1 MHPCYTIR
9 SIVCVKLLE
18 PIELPWKTW
27 CSNDGLRQSDGPRL
41 DKFVVECKGKELL
54 TFKTRDQSNVVFTTL
69 KLWLR
74 FGNKGRQK
82 GTNDNTLFCGKKAW
96 SW

>member
-1 MHPCYTIR
+1 M
-9 SIVCVKLLE
+9 
-18 PIELPWKTW
+18 
-27 CSNDGLRQSDGPRL
+27 QSDGRRH

-54 TFKTRDQSNVVFTTL
+54 TFKTRDQSNVVFKTL

-82 GTNDNTLFCGKKAW
+82 KEQMTTHYFVAKRLGVHNFHVPNTSCKI
-96 SW
+96 